1 MTQVAASYI
10 WLESPAGVGF
20 SYCDYPAVNKTTGK
34 PLHAC
39 TANDTSTAAVRI

>member
-20 SYCDYPAVNKTTGK
+20 SYCDYPVNKTTGK
-34 PLHAC
+34 PLRAC